1 MPSDGLPG
9 AVPGALLTGVGPHT
23 AAVRLTNAVGL
34 HARPSVKLTRLAK
47 AFASSVEFALDPA
60 GPWTDAKSPVKVMRV
75 KAAQGTV
82 LHLRTAG
89 PDADRA
95 LSAVVALIERRFD
108 EEAEG

>member
-1 MPSDGLPG
+1 
-9 AVPGALLTGVGPHT
+9 
-23 AAVRLTNAVGL
+23 
-34 HARPSVKLTRLAK
+34 
-47 AFASSVEFALDPA
+47 
-60 GPWTDAKSPVKVMRV
+60 
-75 KAAQGTV
+75 V